1 MVSSQTRVSVLSGP
15 QPNSLTAQLNEI
27 LINIH
32 KTFMEQTIPSEAS
45 YSKESPPP
53 FYEGGRFIA
62 GFTTAPPPNGRYS
75 QPRLPVH
82 FLNIPFN
89 IILPLSTRSS
99 KRFP

>member
-45 YSKESPPP
+45 YSKEAPPPFLRRRTFYCRVHNSPPP
-53 FYEGGRFIA
+53 
-62 GFTTAPPPNGRYS
+62 
-75 QPRLPVH
+75 QW
-82 FLNIPFN
+82 
-89 IILPLSTRSS
+89 PLFSATSS
-99 KRFP
+99 RAFP